1 MYKYVICDINNIMC
15 NVIGDV
21 IEILHV
27 FKIMLISVEASLIG
41 FYMYSPW
48 YPQI

>member
-1 MYKYVICDINNIMC
+1 MC

-27 FKIMLISVEASLIG
+27 IKTMLISVEASLIG
-41 FYMYSPW
+41 FSM
-48 YPQI
+48 